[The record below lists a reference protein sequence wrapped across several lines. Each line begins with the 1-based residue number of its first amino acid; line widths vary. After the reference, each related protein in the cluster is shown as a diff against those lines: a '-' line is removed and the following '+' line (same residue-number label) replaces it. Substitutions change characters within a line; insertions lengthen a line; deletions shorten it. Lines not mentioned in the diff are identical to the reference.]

1 MRPLN
6 LQDYTP
12 EDIYKKYRKMNEEE
26 LLSFRNDYD
35 ERNHE
40 RLKKKHLL
48 QLSKIDKE
56 VPETIPT
63 IGSHSRNLSQRRN
76 LKKNY
81 SADVFKRMN
90 QDYIDRGERKN

>member
-1 MRPLN
+1 MSMRPLN

-48 QLSKIDKE
+48 
-56 VPETIPT
+56 
-63 IGSHSRNLSQRRN
+63 
-76 LKKNY
+76 
-81 SADVFKRMN
+81 
-90 QDYIDRGERKN
+90 